1 MAAITS
7 KQCMVWDTNGKM
19 NNKKLL
25 RKTTNSFLIY
35 AVIILLTAAP
45 VFYYIC
51 QWLYIYETDE
61 VLLFHKGDFVKE
73 IHQNYTANDIAA
85 WNKYNQNVRIVADM
99 GVKKDSIVGIM
110 LFEPVANEK
119 EPFRILY
126 APVEINGKK
135 YTYIEKRN
143 LVEMEGMVFSVAAM
157 FLFIIMILLIGIIW
171 ISKRLAEKIWK
182 PFYNTLGQ
190 IQDFE
195 IDKNNPPNF
204 IPTDIDEFDRLN
216 KSLERLIEKNTAIY
230 KSQREFIENAAH
242 ELQTPLALFQTK
254 IDTLQ
259 QLDLTREQSELV
271 GSLNKDVSRLNRL
284 NKNLLLLSKIDNQI
298 YPEQETIILN
308 EYIEKHLDFF
318 IEQAQAKNLMIRTNL
333 SNTLSIKG
341 NKALTEVL
349 LNNLFLNA
357 IRHNV
362 KNGVIEIITDN
373 NNNNNNNNTLKF
385 INTGSD
391 IPLAEQTIF
400 NRFSK
405 VNPSSQGNG
414 LGLAIIKKICD
425 ISHWDIHYSFSNNL
439 HIFEV
444 TF

>member
-1 MAAITS
+1 
-7 KQCMVWDTNGKM
+7 M

-25 RKTTNSFLIY
+25 HKTTNSFLLF
-35 AVIILLTAAP
+35 AVLLLLIAAP

-61 VLLFHKGDFVKE
+61 VLLFHKEAFVSE
-73 IHQNYTANDIAA
+73 SHNNYTQDDIAA
-85 WNKYNQNVRIVADM
+85 WNKYNQNVSIVADM
-99 GVKKDSIVGIM
+99 GVTKDSIVGKM
-110 LFEPVANEK
+110 LFEPEANEE

-126 APVEINGKK
+126 APVDINGKR

-143 LVEMEGMVFSVAAM
+143 LVEMEGMVVSVAAM
-157 FLFIIMILLIGIIW
+157 FLFIIIILLTGIIW

-230 KSQREFIENAAH
+230 KNQREFVENAAH

-254 IDTLQ
+254 IDTLL

-284 NKNLLLLSKIDNQI
+284 NKNLLLLSKIDNEI
-298 YPEQETIILN
+298 YLEQETIIVN

-318 IEQAQAKNLMIRTNL
+318 IEQAQAKNLTISTNFN
-333 SNTLSIKG
+333 SILSIKG
-341 NKALTEVL
+341 NKAMAEVL

-357 IRHNV
+357 IRHNI
-362 KNGVIEIITDN
+362 KNGIIEIVTKN
-373 NNNNNNNNTLKF
+373 NSLKF
-385 INTGSD
+385 INTGAE
-391 IPLAEQTIF
+391 IPLIEQTIF

-405 VNPSSQGNG
+405 LNPSSQGNG

-425 ISHWDIHYSFSNNL
+425 ISHWNIRYSFENNR
-439 HIFEV
+439 HTFEV

>member
-1 MAAITS
+1 
-7 KQCMVWDTNGKM
+7 M

-25 RKTTNSFLIY
+25 HKTTNSFLMY
-35 AVIILLTAAP
+35 AVIILMTAAP

-61 VLLFHKGDFVKE
+61 VLLFHKGDFIKQS
-73 IHQNYTANDIAA
+73 HQNYTADDIAA
-85 WNKYNQNVRIVADM
+85 WNKYNQNITIVADM
-99 GVKKDSIVGIM
+99 GVRKDSIVGKM
-110 LFEPVANEK
+110 LFEPEANEE

-126 APVEINGKK
+126 APVDINGKR

-157 FLFIIMILLIGIIW
+157 FLFIIMILLTGIIW
-171 ISKRLAEKIWK
+171 ISKRLAATIWK
-182 PFYNTLGQ
+182 PFYNTLSQ

-195 IDKNNPPNF
+195 IDKNNPPHF
-204 IPTDIDEFDRLN
+204 ISTDIDEFYRLN

-230 KSQREFIENAAH
+230 KSQREFVENAAH

-271 GSLNKDVSRLNRL
+271 TSLNNDVSRINRL
-284 NKNLLLLSKIDNQI
+284 NKNLLLLSKIDNGI
-298 YPEQETIILN
+298 YPEQEIIVLN
-308 EYIEKHLDFF
+308 DYIEKHLDFF
-318 IEQAQAKNLMIRTNL
+318 TEQAQPKNLTITTNL

-341 NKALTEVL
+341 NKALAEVL

-362 KNGVIEIITDN
+362 KNGVIEIVTEDSA
-373 NNNNNNNNTLKF
+373 LKF
-385 INTGSD
+385 INTGPE
-391 IPLAEQTIF
+391 IPLTEQTIF

-425 ISHWDIHYSFSNNL
+425 ISHWDIRYSFNNNL
-439 HIFEV
+439 HIFEL